1 MRGLENNCRVEVE
14 GGDVFV
20 RGRGWLVLNVRVTV
34 VLQLST
40 VLFLVR
46 LLLHPIVW
54 RAAGKNR
61 AFTCERQGDRAFQR
75 AAGSADVIFARERRN
90 GGGAGLEN
98 IGEEQPALANG
109 IRGGS
114 FKPKMYLSL
123 STAVP
128 L

>member
-61 AFTCERQGDRAFQR
+61 PSRANDRGIAQFKGRRDQLMSYLQGNA
-75 AAGSADVIFARERRN
+75 ET
-90 GGGAGLEN
+90 GGGLGWR
-98 IGEEQPALANG
+98 I
-109 IRGGS
+109 
-114 FKPKMYLSL
+114 
-123 STAVP
+123 
-128 L
+128 